1 MNIIISEYLQMVWST
16 QAPFVVT
23 GFLIST
29 VGKGQLHSH
38 HPKLMSTVSLLT
50 HSPALFLPLAM
61 RGAESKEFG
70 WEYLHCRH

>member
-38 HPKLMSTVSLLT
+38 HPKLHVYSQSVDSQPSSISSLGYER
-50 HSPALFLPLAM
+50 S
-61 RGAESKEFG
+61 
-70 WEYLHCRH
+70 